1 MTLRERL
8 EALAEPGY
16 RAFAAS
22 LLPGVDD
29 LLGVRL
35 PLLRR
40 MAREIAR
47 GDWRAY
53 LATAGG
59 GTFEERMLQG
69 LVIRSVRCD
78 AEERLRHVQ
87 RFLPLIDNWS
97 VCDSFCSR
105 LPSAE
110 REPMRRFI
118 EPLFRS
124 EREFEVRFAAVT
136 TLVDFVDAEHLDETL
151 HRLGTVRHEGYY
163 ARMGAAWAVSVCF
176 ARFPER
182 TRAWLAEGCPLDAWT
197 YSRALRKIVE
207 SDRVS
212 AELKHG
218 IRALARR

>member
-29 LLGVRL
+29 LIGVRL

-53 LATAGG
+53 LAEAGSG
-59 GTFEERMLQG
+59 SFEERMLQG
-69 LVIRSVRCD
+69 MVIRCARCD
-78 AEERLRHVQ
+78 AEERLRYVG

-97 VCDSFCSR
+97 LCDSFCSR
-105 LPSAE
+105 LRPEE

-118 EPLFRS
+118 APLFGS

-136 TLVDFVDAEHLDETL
+136 TLVDFVDKEHLDETL
-151 HRLGTVRHEGYY
+151 RRLGSVRHEGYY
-163 ARMGAAWAVSVCF
+163 ARMGVAWAVSVCF

-182 TRAWLAEGCPLDAWT
+182 TRAWLADDCPLDAWT
-197 YSRALRKIVE
+197 FGRALRKIAE

-212 AELKHG
+212 AELKRG
-218 IRALARR
+218 IRTLKRH